1 MRRAQARRCRS
12 PALSPPVVRTP
23 VELIDSFL
31 LLCLTQ
37 LGVDHTIGVAWCP
50 WFRIRVRSEDI
61 HYRLHNVFNH
71 FFHELPND
79 AQAIVYPL
87 RNLFTTL
94 IS

>member
-1 MRRAQARRCRS
+1 MRRAQARRSRS

-23 VELIDSFL
+23 VELIGSFL
-31 LLCLTQ
+31 LLSLTQ
-37 LGVDHTIGVAWCP
+37 LGVDHAIGVAWRP
-50 WFRIRVRSEDI
+50 WFRIRLRSEDI
-61 HYRLHNVFNH
+61 HYHFHNVFNH

-79 AQAIVYPL
+79 AQAIVYLL